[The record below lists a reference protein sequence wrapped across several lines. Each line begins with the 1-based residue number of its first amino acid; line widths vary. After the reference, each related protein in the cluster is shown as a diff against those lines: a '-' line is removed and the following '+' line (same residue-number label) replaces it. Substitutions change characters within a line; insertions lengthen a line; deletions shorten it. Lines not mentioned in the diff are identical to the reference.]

1 MVVTRNLYLDSAG
14 GQCTDHKLP
23 FFVLLNDTLIAQ
35 IVQCSIIN
43 DESGR
48 I

>member
-1 MVVTRNLYLDSAG
+1 MVVMWDLYLDSAG
-14 GQCTDHKLP
+14 GQYTDHKLP

-35 IVQCSIIN
+35 IIQCSITH